1 MWYNPSVLK
10 AAGVTIPAGGFAS
23 WADFFAACD
32 KIKAAGKTCL
42 ALGPEWTGEHLWEN
56 VMIGTVGAQGW
67 SDLWAGKAD
76 WGSAQV
82 TTALTNYQKVLSYTN
97 SDASTLSDWQPAS
110 KLVADGDAAFNI
122 MGDWAE
128 GYFANPA
135 PNGLALKPHT
145 DFDWTPTPGTQGIF
159 VFLSDSFVLPVGNKN
174 SQGTLDWLTVAG
186 SKAGQEAFNPLKGS
200 ICARTDCNLS
210 LFSEYSQDAAKDWT
224 TNKVVGSFYHEVVGN
239 PSWDQDIHTALGLYL
254 ADPTKLA
261 DLQTALVT
269 PARMT
274 APASNKRGID
284 I

>member
-1 MWYNPSVLK
+1 
-10 AAGVTIPAGGFAS
+10 
-23 WADFFAACD
+23 
-32 KIKAAGKTCL
+32 
-42 ALGPEWTGEHLWEN
+42 
-56 VMIGTVGAQGW
+56 MIGTVGAQGW

-82 TTALTNYQKVLSYTN
+82 TTALTNYQKALSYTN

-174 SQGTLDWLTVAG
+174 S
-186 SKAGQEAFNPLKGS
+186 
-200 ICARTDCNLS
+200 ARHVGLADRSRLEGWS
-210 LFSEYSQDAAKDWT
+210 
-224 TNKVVGSFYHEVVGN
+224 GSFQPAQGF
-239 PSWDQDIHTALGLYL
+239 
-254 ADPTKLA
+254 
-261 DLQTALVT
+261 DLRSHRLQYEFVQRVF
-269 PARMT
+269 AR
-274 APASNKRGID
+274 RGQRVD
-284 I
+284 